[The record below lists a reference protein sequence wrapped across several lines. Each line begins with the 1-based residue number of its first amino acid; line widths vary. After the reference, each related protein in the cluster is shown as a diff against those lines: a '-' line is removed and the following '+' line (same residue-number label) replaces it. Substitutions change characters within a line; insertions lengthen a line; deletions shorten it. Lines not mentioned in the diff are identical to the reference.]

1 MPDRRPRTTGTTRTT
16 RRSRPWVRLSAVATT
31 LGLLTGCTNL
41 ATSPDTAPTGQDS
54 GTGLFDDTVVHDL
67 DIEFDQE
74 AYDAM
79 IDTFTSTGDKEWI
92 TATVTVD
99 GQEIRDVGLRLKG
112 NSSLS
117 GLRGG
122 GAGGD
127 GATAEDTGEAGDAG
141 AAGDAADD
149 QAADTTGDGQQRGGP
164 GGGPAGGATAD
175 EPESLPWLV
184 RLDKFVAGQS
194 YEGLTEF
201 VIRSNSSETSLNEA
215 VALELVGL
223 AGLATQ
229 EAASTRLSVN
239 DSEEQLR
246 LLVENPGE
254 EWDERT
260 FDADGILYKAEAGGD
275 YSYRGDDPAAYVDV
289 FDQESGGTED
299 LTPLMEFLEFVNDAD
314 DATFAAE
321 LGTHLDVEAF
331 ADYLA
336 VQELIANQDDIDGP
350 GNNSYLRYDSATGR
364 FTVVTWDLNLAF
376 GGLGGGGFGGG
387 ERPDGAGAPP
397 GGEPPEGRELP
408 AGELPEGRVPPT
420 DGDGAGPTTD
430 ELRGAVP
437 GAGTDGAPGGGPGG
451 SNVLVERF
459 LATPAFAQEYET
471 SLTELRAALYS
482 SGEAQAVL
490 DRWST
495 LLTEYAADLVDA
507 DVVAEEAAAIA
518 AHFTEQTTPSPAPT
532 ASSDA

>member
-1 MPDRRPRTTGTTRTT
+1 MPDRRPRTTGTTR
-16 RRSRPWVRLSAVATT
+16 PWIRLSALATT

-41 ATSPDTAPTGQDS
+41 ATSPDTAPTGQES

-127 GATAEDTGEAGDAG
+127 GAAAGDAG

-149 QAADTTGDGQQRGGP
+149 QAADTTGDRQQRGGP

-299 LTPLMEFLEFVNDAD
+299 LTPLMDFLEFVNDAD

-321 LGTHLDVEAF
+321 LGTHLDVAAF

-387 ERPDGAGAPP
+387 GFGGGERPDGAGAPP
-397 GGEPPEGRELP
+397 
-408 AGELPEGRVPPT
+408 AGDLPEGRVPPA
-420 DGDGAGPTTD
+420 DGDGAGPATD
-430 ELRGAVP
+430 ELRGALP

-495 LLTEYAADLVDA
+495 LLTEDAADLVDA

-518 AHFTEQTTPSPAPT
+518 AHFTEQSTPSLEPT
-532 ASSDA
+532 AGSDA

>member
-1 MPDRRPRTTGTTRTT
+1 MPDRRPRTARPA
-16 RRSRPWVRLSAVATT
+16 RPWIRLSALATT

-41 ATSPDTAPTGQDS
+41 ATSPDTAPTGQES
-54 GTGLFDDTVVHDL
+54 GAGLFDDTVVHDL
-67 DIEFDQE
+67 DIELDQE

-127 GATAEDTGEAGDAG
+127 GAAAEDAG

-149 QAADTTGDGQQRGGP
+149 QAADATGDRQQRGGP

-299 LTPLMEFLEFVNDAD
+299 LTPLMDFLEFVNDAD

-321 LGTHLDVEAF
+321 LGTHLDVAAF

-350 GNNSYLRYDSATGR
+350 GNNSYLRYDSTTGR

-387 ERPDGAGAPP
+387 GFGGGERPDGAGAPP
-397 GGEPPEGRELP
+397 AGELPDGWEPPTGD
-408 AGELPEGRVPPT
+408 LPEGRVPPA
-420 DGDGAGPTTD
+420 DGDGAGPSTD
-430 ELRGAVP
+430 ELRAAFP
-437 GAGTDGAPGGGPGG
+437 GGGPGGGPGG

-495 LLTEYAADLVDA
+495 LLTEDAADLVDA

-518 AHFTEQTTPSPAPT
+518 AHFTEQTAPGPEPT
-532 ASSDA
+532 ASSEA